1 MARASR
7 APSVSVWTPRG
18 EHRRKAFTLR
28 HPHHRPSFYSCI
40 RTVYCMLY
48 RFSAGIS
55 YYCYLFTFLLVY
67 IVLILDCVGYF
78 HRPKKPLIQ
87 SRYTHISE
95 CFLLARLRRRINAV
109 QALWECMLTSYNALD
124 KPVTD
129 EFFICGVTVSS
140 FYMGLK
146 PNFNTTS
153 TTYPGMCVPS
163 FVHLLLDVAKIL
175 RGRKWGQKYAPSALW
190 AREPV

>member
-7 APSVSVWTPRG
+7 APSVSVWTPRD

-28 HPHHRPSFYSCI
+28 HPHHRPSFYSGI

-48 RFSAGIS
+48 RFSAAIS

-95 CFLLARLRRRINAV
+95 CFLLARLRRRINTYIIAI
-109 QALWECMLTSYNALD
+109 QRPPAAAGGYCFPTITIIQFALWCAYIFWTTNFVG
-124 KPVTD
+124 PVLLS
-129 EFFICGVTVSS
+129 FFFC
-140 FYMGLK
+140 
-146 PNFNTTS
+146 
-153 TTYPGMCVPS
+153 C
-163 FVHLLLDVAKIL
+163 
-175 RGRKWGQKYAPSALW
+175 
-190 AREPV
+190 

>member
-95 CFLLARLRRRINAV
+95 CFLLARDNHIERMRQKHV
-109 QALWECMLTSYNALD
+109 QPFNNISH
-124 KPVTD
+124 
-129 EFFICGVTVSS
+129 SQS
-140 FYMGLK
+140 FPK
-146 PNFNTTS
+146 FNKN
-153 TTYPGMCVPS
+153 TYPRSLSQGIAM
-163 FVHLLLDVAKIL
+163 FWLEL
-175 RGRKWGQKYAPSALW
+175 RSLSSNS
-190 AREPV
+190 VTN

>member
-95 CFLLARLRRRINAV
+95 CFLLARLRRRPTGR
-109 QALWECMLTSYNALD
+109 ALKRVYLPF
-124 KPVTD
+124 PVTQTC
-129 EFFICGVTVSS
+129 FPCCLTV
-140 FYMGLK
+140 MVPQMNQLK
-146 PNFNTTS
+146 
-153 TTYPGMCVPS
+153 
-163 FVHLLLDVAKIL
+163 FV
-175 RGRKWGQKYAPSALW
+175 YAATL
-190 AREPV
+190 AGF

>member
-95 CFLLARLRRRINAV
+95 CFLLARLRRRINAYV
-109 QALWECMLTSYNALD
+109 CHTLMQKARHITFCFSRTL
-124 KPVTD
+124 P
-129 EFFICGVTVSS
+129 GVTHIAASATKRMSATTLHAARFNS
-140 FYMGLK
+140 FYDRQW
-146 PNFNTTS
+146 N
-153 TTYPGMCVPS
+153 
-163 FVHLLLDVAKIL
+163 
-175 RGRKWGQKYAPSALW
+175 QQ
-190 AREPV
+190 

>member
-28 HPHHRPSFYSCI
+28 HPHHRPSFYTCI

-48 RFSAGIS
+48 RLSAAIS
-55 YYCYLFTFLLVY
+55 YYCYLFAILLVY

-95 CFLLARLRRRINAV
+95 CFLLARLRRRINTYVDRRKAGYIERLRR
-109 QALWECMLTSYNALD
+109 QAGYRALTSVDRL
-124 KPVTD
+124 V
-129 EFFICGVTVSS
+129 
-140 FYMGLK
+140 
-146 PNFNTTS
+146 
-153 TTYPGMCVPS
+153 
-163 FVHLLLDVAKIL
+163 
-175 RGRKWGQKYAPSALW
+175 R
-190 AREPV
+190 

>member
-18 EHRRKAFTLR
+18 EHRRKAFTLH

-48 RFSAGIS
+48 RFSAAIS

-95 CFLLARLRRRINAV
+95 CFLLARLRRRIKHV
-109 QALWECMLTSYNALD
+109 S
-124 KPVTD
+124 TD
-129 EFFICGVTVSS
+129 WFAAQLGLARSSARLASVRPYSGLGSARYVFIRGSTRVFVLSS
-140 FYMGLK
+140 VWFG
-146 PNFNTTS
+146 
-153 TTYPGMCVPS
+153 
-163 FVHLLLDVAKIL
+163 
-175 RGRKWGQKYAPSALW
+175 SALPRGL
-190 AREPV
+190 AREGLIKSVDL